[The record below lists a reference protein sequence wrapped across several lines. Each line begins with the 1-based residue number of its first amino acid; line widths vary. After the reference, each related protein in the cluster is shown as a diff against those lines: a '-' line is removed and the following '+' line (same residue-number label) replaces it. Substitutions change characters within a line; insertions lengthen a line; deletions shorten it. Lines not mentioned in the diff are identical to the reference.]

1 MTDPSRRPVFIGIPS
16 LAILTEIL
24 RFVETLQRVSKS
36 AEVGPQ
42 PAHKRAFRLSADR
55 PRMTRRAGRKARNVG
70 SFLRKELPDRAED
83 RSKITQECRLLTLGP
98 GGASDFLRKSA
109 IIRRLRR
116 HLLPKE
122 EGLGTSSCSTSD
134 TKPNPVTLTIY
145 SSPPKAAIPQPS
157 ARRAVKPKNPRGES
171 PVNLKNLFP
180 SPLNLLNPG
189 RFAAPFT
196 SPPPKKPTG

>member
-1 MTDPSRRPVFIGIPS
+1 M
-16 LAILTEIL
+16 E
-24 RFVETLQRVSKS
+24 
-36 AEVGPQ
+36 
-42 PAHKRAFRLSADR
+42 LS
-55 PRMTRRAGRKARNVG
+55 
-70 SFLRKELPDRAED
+70 DRAED

-122 EGLGTSSCSTSD
+122 EGFGTSSCSTGD
-134 TKPNPVTLTIY
+134 TKGNPVTSALY

-157 ARRAVKPKNPRGES
+157 GQRPVKPKHPRGES

-180 SPLNLLNPG
+180 SPLNLLKPG
-189 RFAAPFT
+189 RFAAPLRHHSPLPHQK
-196 SPPPKKPTG
+196 SPPDNRWAFSYCLNLSMILSRKELFPLYWEQSSPISLAKWRRAFFWSSFSRLGTVTWTST

>member
-1 MTDPSRRPVFIGIPS
+1 MAAPSRSLVFTGIPS
-16 LAILTEIL
+16 LTILTEIL

-36 AEVGPQ
+36 AEIGPQ

-55 PRMTRRAGRKARNVG
+55 PRMTRRAGRQARNVG

-122 EGLGTSSCSTSD
+122 EGLGTSSCSSGD
-134 TKPNPVTLTIY
+134 TKGNSVTLILY
-145 SSPPKAAIPQPS
+145 SSPPKAAKPPPS
-157 ARRAVKPKNPRGES
+157 EPCEPFEPSEPGPRSG
-171 PVNLKNLFP
+171 P
-180 SPLNLLNPG
+180 
-189 RFAAPFT
+189 

>member
-1 MTDPSRRPVFIGIPS
+1 MTG
-16 LAILTEIL
+16 
-24 RFVETLQRVSKS
+24 
-36 AEVGPQ
+36 G
-42 PAHKRAFRLSADR
+42 
-55 PRMTRRAGRKARNVG
+55 
-70 SFLRKELPDRAED
+70 ED
-83 RSKITQECRLLTLGP
+83 SPNCRLLAQKGAGRSPEEHRILGRLLFFKIGP
-98 GGASDFLRKSA
+98 CGASDFLRKSA

-189 RFAAPFT
+189 RFAAPF
-196 SPPPKKPTG
+196 SPTKKAHRITDGLFLTV

>member
-1 MTDPSRRPVFIGIPS
+1 M
-16 LAILTEIL
+16 
-24 RFVETLQRVSKS
+24 
-36 AEVGPQ
+36 
-42 PAHKRAFRLSADR
+42 
-55 PRMTRRAGRKARNVG
+55 
-70 SFLRKELPDRAED
+70 ELPDRAED
-83 RSKITQECRLLTLGP
+83 RSKITQGCRLLTLGP

-116 HLLPKE
+116 HLLPKD

-157 ARRAVKPKNPRGES
+157 GQRPVKPKHPRGES

-180 SPLNLLNPG
+180 SPKNLLNPG
-189 RFAAPFT
+189 RAAAPFPHHKK
-196 SPPPKKPTG
+196 SPPDNRWAFSYCLNLSMILSRKELFPLYWEQSSPISLAKWRRAFFWSSFSRLGTVTWTST